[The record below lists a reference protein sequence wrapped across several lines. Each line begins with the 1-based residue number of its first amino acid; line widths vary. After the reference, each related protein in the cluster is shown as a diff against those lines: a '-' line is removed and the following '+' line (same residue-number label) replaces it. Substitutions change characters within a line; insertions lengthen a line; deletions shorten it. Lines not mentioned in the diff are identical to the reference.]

1 MTDDEEQPDPTVVN
15 RRRAQGAAS
24 DLSRMGIDPR
34 SLGLSDD
41 ELPADVPQSHED
53 DETPTA
59 SVHQLRPGM
68 TAPVTEEEPDA
79 DVPPPEPV
87 PAVDEPTLTPP
98 VQPEARSRSTGAL
111 MRTIGRG
118 LITPDAAEVA
128 HGEREL
134 IDAVRRRQS
143 DRRIIA
149 VIAAKGGVGCTSIA
163 VGIGTTFMAMRD
175 DRAAVVDVQQG
186 APSLGTVFGAQEPR
200 SVAEFTADTEL
211 VEPPVNAAGVGLVDG
226 STWQRA
232 LSRRDIGGVLDRLSA
247 NHTFHILDIGD
258 DAGEGAH
265 AALARADQAVIV
277 SGAGQVGYAAMS
289 TAVERVSDVNPQAA
303 HRAVQVIVCPYEEAW
318 KNAQRQLSGL
328 ERTGVAVIGPDRHL
342 QTGHAF
348 DAGLVNTQTRQAL
361 LRMCAAIAGAS

>member
-1 MTDDEEQPDPTVVN
+1 MTDDEEQPDPTVLH

-34 SLGLSDD
+34 SLGLDDD
-41 ELPADVPQSHED
+41 EPPAEVPQAD

-68 TAPVTEEEPDA
+68 TAPVTEKEPPA
-79 DVPPPEPV
+79 DPPPEPE
-87 PAVDEPTLTPP
+87 PAHDDHLLTPP
-98 VQPEARSRSTGAL
+98 VQPEARGRSTGAL

-128 HGEREL
+128 HSEREL

-149 VIAAKGGVGCTSIA
+149 VIAAKGGVGCTTIA

-175 DRAAVVDVQQG
+175 DRTAVVDVQQG
-186 APSLGTVFGAQEPR
+186 TPSLGASFGAQEPR
-200 SVAEFTADTEL
+200 SVAAFTAETEL
-211 VEPPVNAAGVGLVDG
+211 VEPPVNAAGVSLVDG
-226 STWQRA
+226 TSWQRA
-232 LSRRDIGGVLDRLSA
+232 LNRRDIAGVLDRLGA
-247 NHTFHILDIGD
+247 NHTFHLLDIGN

-265 AALARADQAVIV
+265 SALARADQAIIV

-289 TAVERVSDVNPQAA
+289 TAIERVSDINPQAA

-318 KNAQRQLSGL
+318 KDAQRQLSGL
-328 ERTGVAVIGPDRHL
+328 EHSGVAVIGPDRHL
-342 QTGHAF
+342 QAGHPF
-348 DAGLVNTQTRQAL
+348 DAGMVNTQTRQAL
-361 LRMCAAIAGAS
+361 LRMCAAIAGVS